1 MNIDGQILFLV
12 GSILVSIGALALGCT
27 ILVLNNL
34 FSKFWKPV
42 KMTIL
47 SEPIRFME
55 PVKTEPVKTEP
66 VNKSTEPKL

>member
-12 GSILVSIGALALGCT
+12 GSILVSIGALALGCA

-34 FSKFWKPV
+34 FAKFWKPV

-47 SEPIRFME
+47 AQPMRFME
-55 PVKTEPVKTEP
+55 PAKTEPAKTEP
-66 VNKSTEPKL
+66 AKTEPKL